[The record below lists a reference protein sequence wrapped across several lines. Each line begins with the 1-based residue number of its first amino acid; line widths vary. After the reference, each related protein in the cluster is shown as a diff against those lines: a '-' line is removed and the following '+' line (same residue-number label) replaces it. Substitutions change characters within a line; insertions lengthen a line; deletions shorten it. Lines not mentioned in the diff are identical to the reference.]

1 MIEPMFVS
9 VPPGWGGNLPWAGN
23 WYPTSAG
30 SVPPV
35 AVPMSAVASGGLAT
49 SVPPAGSAQLLV
61 AAVAMRR
68 GQPQGPTTDQE
79 VEEII
84 YDTLEF
90 FSGASDV
97 EVRCEGGR
105 VTLSGTVSHKRLKRD
120 IGEIAWAIPTLNDV
134 ANNITIAPRRR
145 TRAAF
150 AREREAEPA
159 AAGGRKQ
166 A

>member
-1 MIEPMFVS
+1 M
-9 VPPGWGGNLPWAGN
+9 
-23 WYPTSAG
+23 
-30 SVPPV
+30 
-35 AVPMSAVASGGLAT
+35 
-49 SVPPAGSAQLLV
+49 LV

-79 VEEII
+79 VEEVI
-84 YDTLEF
+84 YDILEL
-90 FSGASDV
+90 FSGAGDV
-97 EVRCEGGR
+97 EVRCEAGR

-145 TRAAF
+145 TRAF
-150 AREREAEPA
+150 TREREAEPA
-159 AAGGRKQ
+159 AASGRKQ

>member
-9 VPPGWGGNLPWAGN
+9 VPPVWSGNAPWAGN

-30 SVPPV
+30 SLPS
-35 AVPMSAVASGGLAT
+35 MSMPINAIAAGGVAT
-49 SVPPAGSAQLLV
+49 SLPPAGSAPLLG

-79 VEEII
+79 VEEVL
-84 YDTLEF
+84 YDTLEL
-90 FSGASDV
+90 FSGANEVD
-97 EVRCEGGR
+97 VRCEGGR

-120 IGEIAWAIPTLNDV
+120 LGEIAWAIPTLNDV
-134 ANNITIAPRRR
+134 ANNIAIAPRRR
-145 TRAAF
+145 TRAF

-159 AAGGRKQ
+159 AAGRKQ